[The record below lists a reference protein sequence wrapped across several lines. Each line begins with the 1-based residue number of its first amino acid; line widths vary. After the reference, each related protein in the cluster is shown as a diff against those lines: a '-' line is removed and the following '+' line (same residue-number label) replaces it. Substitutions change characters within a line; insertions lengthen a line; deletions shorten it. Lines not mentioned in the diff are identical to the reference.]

1 LVSTQSHDGPLAF
14 EPGKVIAGRYRLREI
29 VGYGSMGSV
38 WKAEHAALG
47 THVAIK
53 LLHAQGLG
61 DRPEAER
68 RFALEARAAAALR
81 GPHVVQIMDHG
92 VDGGVPYIVLE
103 LLEGESL
110 EEHLLRTRRM
120 SLQKTV
126 RLVSH
131 VARALERARQV
142 GYIHR
147 DLKPSNIFLARGEA
161 QTSRNEDWVAKVLDF
176 GLAKSSVEARPSEQ
190 SSLTEIGKIVGTPKY
205 MSPEQVRGGT
215 IDHRSDQWSLAI
227 IAYECLVGA
236 PPFDGETLQ
245 DLMLAICEQPPR
257 PPTHVDP
264 ALPVELDAWFARA
277 TAKAPEGRYPSATE
291 LAQALAALAASKA
304 GLRPVA
310 RPPRPSRPKLEI
322 GLDSTVLADALNTH
336 LDDTVTLEA
345 GPVSSRGGSSPALTE
360 EDDDATI
367 DSRRGPAP
375 RMSMPTGELIELYQ
389 SPLDLDELTTY
400 WEGSSQPVQP
410 ESTSSTIKLA
420 ERLFVRHG
428 DAQVGPVQVLEVLQ
442 ALRDGLISPRSMA
455 RPLSST
461 TWRPLEELRLVDE
474 SGRALDVANIQPA
487 PRPPRDAG
495 PGPAPPAAVQ
505 RPRRSLARL
514 PALLLVVL
522 LLAVLVIVVWLRG
535 GAAP

>member
-1 LVSTQSHDGPLAF
+1 MSTQSHDGPLAF

-215 IDHRSDQWSLAI
+215 IDHRSDQW
-227 IAYECLVGA
+227 
-236 PPFDGETLQ
+236 
-245 DLMLAICEQPPR
+245 
-257 PPTHVDP
+257 
-264 ALPVELDAWFARA
+264 
-277 TAKAPEGRYPSATE
+277 
-291 LAQALAALAASKA
+291 
-304 GLRPVA
+304 
-310 RPPRPSRPKLEI
+310 
-322 GLDSTVLADALNTH
+322 
-336 LDDTVTLEA
+336 
-345 GPVSSRGGSSPALTE
+345 
-360 EDDDATI
+360 
-367 DSRRGPAP
+367 
-375 RMSMPTGELIELYQ
+375 
-389 SPLDLDELTTY
+389 
-400 WEGSSQPVQP
+400 
-410 ESTSSTIKLA
+410 
-420 ERLFVRHG
+420 
-428 DAQVGPVQVLEVLQ
+428 
-442 ALRDGLISPRSMA
+442 
-455 RPLSST
+455 
-461 TWRPLEELRLVDE
+461 
-474 SGRALDVANIQPA
+474 
-487 PRPPRDAG
+487 
-495 PGPAPPAAVQ
+495 
-505 RPRRSLARL
+505 
-514 PALLLVVL
+514 
-522 LLAVLVIVVWLRG
+522 
-535 GAAP
+535 